1 MDDTDT
7 RAGPERADRGVGE
20 AFDLVASKLLH
31 PLVRPGTVRRS
42 MAVVGLCLILFGVR
56 RHRHHDQWGF
66 GQTAKKLGKFGPH
79 LVKVSAIGI
88 QKLFFAGRK

>member
-42 MAVVGLCLILFGVR
+42 ALLERLANGDARRLISV
-56 RHRHHDQWGF
+56 
-66 GQTAKKLGKFGPH
+66 AAP
-79 LVKVSAIGI
+79 
-88 QKLFFAGRK
+88 AG